1 MERVRKGVGDQ
12 AIGRSGRAGQPGP
25 AHSLLALQQT
35 AGNRAVATLVV
46 GSTLARQPLKTKPKP
61 KRRGGLAVTV
71 VPQHPMS
78 GEELALLVL
87 EQLYGDDPAAA
98 ADRLN
103 DWRARGVHGRGPRF
117 EEGITADQVG
127 QPITVGVDPPRA
139 GTDAAETEDAK
150 LRAQDLAEMD
160 KGGRQSINDETNR
173 RFWAKLGDES
183 HGKLGLGADD
193 RAGRE
198 LWMQTRD
205 EVLKERDQVLQLPDV
220 LQDEI
225 MPYHEL
231 SPEAYKTAIRL
242 GQETKDFTA
251 ADWAR
256 YERNAVGSTD
266 DLEVFEAHVQQF
278 AAKRAGEQALLNR
291 LKGSEGFYK
300 AWHDP
305 WSGKGLKRERLTVPP
320 GFKDFD
326 DYDEACAAYLQL
338 FRDRAVEITR
348 LTLRASRSMITS
360 ELRRYADENE
370 VLAFHGEL
378 SKLRALYA
386 RAVAIGDYADKDPEE
401 HGEKWGWWIADAQE
415 RVRKEREAHA
425 REHPILTDPKLGT
438 DEIVVPNAQELG
450 ENLRDDAQDRLHDVD
465 KTIDALNDDE
475 GNVWQF
481 DRMLGLAMTEL
492 AATKG
497 SIGELIVTSYLHGVV
512 VQKIIKAIGTAVLA
526 IGVGLLT
533 FGTGTVAVLAAG
545 GLLALGT
552 YQAAEEVKAYGQ
564 ADAAAHSAFD
574 KDQTVSSD
582 SPSAFWAAFS
592 LIAVGL
598 DGAALTSALSAAGAS
613 LAELEQ
619 TGSLFK
625 FEAALK
631 AAALPEDVKAA
642 LLQAFKVR
650 PKLDNATR
658 TLRQALGGGRRAG
671 AKAIKAASRAGYVG
685 AQMGMKEFDQFVA
698 YAKTGMLHGP
708 DLGELAAEDLAALK
722 TAWGQGVER
731 AEKAG
736 VALKRI
742 RGAPEPDPAVT
753 TEPGTT
759 EPGTTDPVATE
770 PGTTQPGTTEPTS
783 TPEQAPE
790 PDIPDVEN
798 PPLRVGNLP
807 FSSAAEIHAA
817 VETAL
822 GGLARSRPGEWSKV
836 TAALARGG
844 GANREIAELLPVVM
858 DGLCN
863 PKLYAEVMAEA
874 WERAAR
880 TGTDVE
886 TALREMAMESGLP
899 TSVIPK
905 TSGFLKPP
913 DFFKRYASAEAYFID
928 LPLATDDHG
937 ALTHLIQDL
946 VVDRA
951 LARSGST
958 LHSPQFRGLLA
969 RAEGVVARD
978 GQFATNEAMTFL
990 DPPLVDAPELEMPV
1004 GDYVWRFTYDL
1015 ILKGHMPQPENI
1027 WPPLRDLLFPKP

>member
-1 MERVRKGVGDQ
+1 M
-12 AIGRSGRAGQPGP
+12 
-25 AHSLLALQQT
+25 
-35 AGNRAVATLVV
+35 AGNRSVARLVA
-46 GSTLARQPLKTKPKP
+46 GRTLARQPLKTKP

-71 VPQHPMS
+71 VPQEPMS

-98 ADRLN
+98 AARLK
-103 DWRARGVHGRGPRF
+103 DWQARGVHGRGPTF
-117 EEGITADQVG
+117 EKGITADQVG
-127 QPITVGVDPPRA
+127 KPITVGVDPPHSEA
-139 GTDAAETEDAK
+139 DPTEAEDAK

-160 KGGRQSINDETNR
+160 KHGRQAIHDETDR
-173 RFWAKLGDES
+173 RFWAKLGDKS
-183 HGKLGLGADD
+183 HQKLGLGAGD
-193 RAGRE
+193 RAARE

-205 EVLKERDQVLQLPDV
+205 EVLKERDQVLGLPEV

-231 SPEAYKTAIRL
+231 SPEDYKTAIRL

-256 YERNAVGSTD
+256 YERNAIGSTG
-266 DLEVFEAHVQQF
+266 DLEEFETHVKQF

-291 LKGSEGFYK
+291 LKGTEGFYK

-305 WSGKGLKRERLTVPP
+305 WSGEGLKRQRLTVPP

-326 DYDEACAAYLQL
+326 DYDEACDAYLQL

-348 LTLRASRSMITS
+348 LTLRASRSVITS

-378 SKLRALYA
+378 GKLRALYA
-386 RAVAIGDYADKDPEE
+386 RAVAIGEYADKDPEE
-401 HGEKWGWWIADAQE
+401 HGEKWGWWIADAWE
-415 RVRKEREAHA
+415 RVEKEREAHA

-438 DEIVVPNAQELG
+438 DEIVVPNARKLG
-450 ENLRDDAQDRLHDVD
+450 ENLRDDAQDRLHDVN
-465 KTIDALNDDE
+465 KTIDALNEDE

-492 AATKG
+492 GATKD
-497 SIGELIVTSYLHGVV
+497 SIGELIISRYLHGVSV
-512 VQKIIKAIGTAVLA
+512 EKVIKAIGTAVLA

-564 ADAAAHSAFD
+564 AYAAAHSAFD

-598 DGAALTSALSAAGAS
+598 DAAALTSALSAAGAS

-631 AAALPEDVKAA
+631 ASALPEDVKAA
-642 LLQAFKVR
+642 LLQAFKTR
-650 PKLDNATR
+650 PKLDKAIR
-658 TLRQALGGGRRAG
+658 TLRQALGGGRQAG
-671 AKAIKAASRAGYVG
+671 AKAIKAASRAGYIG
-685 AQMGMKEFDQFVA
+685 AQMGMKEFDQFLA
-698 YAKTGMLHGP
+698 YAKTGMLHGL
-708 DLGELAAEDLAALK
+708 DLGELSAEELAALK
-722 TAWGQGVER
+722 SGWGQGVER

-742 RGAPEPDPAVT
+742 RGAPEPDPA
-753 TEPGTT
+753 G
-759 EPGTTDPVATE
+759 ATE
-770 PGTTQPGTTEPTS
+770 PRS

-790 PDIPDVEN
+790 PDIPDVKN
-798 PPLRVGNLP
+798 PPLRAGNLP
-807 FSSAAEIHAA
+807 FSSAAEVHGA

-822 GGLARSRPGEWSKV
+822 GGLTRSRPGEWSKV
-836 TAALARGG
+836 NAALARGG
-844 GANREIAELLPVVM
+844 GANHEIAELLPVVM

-863 PKLYAEVMAEA
+863 PTLYAEVMADA
-874 WERAAR
+874 WEQAAR

-899 TSVIPK
+899 TQEIPEA
-905 TSGFLKPP
+905 SGFLKPP
-913 DFFKRYASAEAYFID
+913 EFFRRYGSAEAYFID
-928 LPLATDDHG
+928 LPLANDNHG

-958 LHSPQFRGLLA
+958 LRSPQFRGLLG

-978 GQFATNEAMTFL
+978 GQFATKEATTFL

-1004 GDYVWRFTYDL
+1004 GEYVWRFTYDL
-1015 ILKGHMPQPENI
+1015 ILTNQMPQPENI